1 MGRSSFV
8 RAPEDY
14 SAAMPSLDAWASF
27 ALASLVLILVP
38 GPSVLFVVG
47 RSLAHG
53 RRAGILSVVGNAL
66 GGLPVVVLVAL
77 GLGAVV
83 AGSVVAFTVVKVLG
97 AAYLMYLGV
106 RAFRSGREAGDL
118 EAGRLAPVAS
128 ARRTLA
134 EGFAVGVSNPK
145 TIVFFVA
152 VLPQFVDVDAGAAAG
167 QMMVLGVTFLLIALV
182 CDSGWALAAGTARG
196 WFARSGRLATMRRAG
211 GAMLVGLGGTL
222 LLAGNRH

>member
-1 MGRSSFV
+1 MP
-8 RAPEDY
+8 AP
-14 SAAMPSLDAWASF
+14 DAFWSF

-53 RRAGILSVVGNAL
+53 RRDGILSVVGNAL
-66 GGLPVVVLVAL
+66 GGLPIVVAVAL

-97 AAYLMYLGV
+97 AAYLVYLGV
-106 RAFRSGREAGDL
+106 RAFRSARESGDV
-118 EAGRLAPVAS
+118 ATIGPVGPTS

-134 EGFAVGVSNPK
+134 EGFTVGVTNPK
-145 TIVFFVA
+145 TIVFFAA
-152 VLPQFVDVDAGAAAG
+152 VLPQFVDVDGGAVAL
-167 QMMVLGVTFLLIALV
+167 QMVVLGATFLLIALV
-182 CDSGWALAAGTARG
+182 CDSGWAIAAGTARA
-196 WFARSGRLATMRRAG
+196 WFARSGRLVAMRRAG

-222 LLAGNRH
+222 LLVGQRH

>member
-1 MGRSSFV
+1 
-8 RAPEDY
+8 
-14 SAAMPSLDAWASF
+14 MPSLDAWASF

-53 RRAGILSVVGNAL
+53 RRDGILSVVGNAL
-66 GGLPVVVLVAL
+66 GGLPIVLAVAL

-97 AAYLMYLGV
+97 AAYLVYLGV
-106 RAFRSGREAGDL
+106 KAFRSAREAGEVPARDL
-118 EAGRLAPVAS
+118 GPVTS
-128 ARRTLA
+128 ARRTLV
-134 EGFAVGVSNPK
+134 EGFTVGITNPK
-145 TIVFFVA
+145 TIVFFAA
-152 VLPQFVDVDAGAAAG
+152 VLPQFVDVRAGAVAG
-167 QMMVLGVTFLLIALV
+167 QMVVLGMTFLLLALV

-196 WFARSGRLATMRRAG
+196 WFARSGRLVAMRRAG
-211 GAMLVGLGGTL
+211 GTMLVGLGGTL